1 MIEHK
6 PERAIT
12 NPPDHRLDQQPFFQ
26 LQGIVK
32 SYSRTLPRVDV
43 LKGVNLEINRGET
56 YGLIGASGSGKT
68 TLAKIAAGILKPDQG
83 LGFLDGNLLARSPR
97 DRRSQGLYK
106 RIQFVFQ
113 DPYGTLNPSR
123 TIEQNFLEPLL
134 NGSIKK
140 SHYLS
145 SINRVVDQVGFPKTK
160 LQGYPHE
167 LSGGL
172 RQRVGLARAL
182 LMAPELLILDEPVAS
197 LDLSVQAKILNLL
210 QELKKELNLTYFL
223 ISHDQDVIE
232 YLSDTQG
239 MLYKGI
245 ILSPKETSY
254 EI

>member
-1 MIEHK
+1 MSDHK
-6 PERAIT
+6 PEKNIIHGS
-12 NPPDHRLDQQPFFQ
+12 NSSLDQRPFFQ

-43 LKGVNLEINRGET
+43 LKGVNLEIYRGET

-83 LGFLDGNLLARSPR
+83 YGFLDGSHLAGSPR
-97 DRRSQGLYK
+97 ERRSQGLYK

-113 DPYGTLNPSR
+113 DPYGTLNPRR
-123 TIEQNFLEPLL
+123 TIYQNFLEPLRNSSTQKADYL
-134 NGSIKK
+134 VSI
-140 SHYLS
+140 H
-145 SINRVVDQVGFPKTK
+145 RVIDQVGFPKSK
-160 LQGYPHE
+160 LQGYPYE

-182 LMAPELLILDEPVAS
+182 LMNPELLILDEPVAS

-210 QELKKELNLTYFL
+210 QELKTQLNLTYFL

-239 MLYKGI
+239 MLYKGTI
-245 ILSPKETSY
+245 VSPKGTNL
-254 EI
+254 